1 MGKINLGRVRGNDG
15 GFGNVRSVYLND
27 GGLPGVS
34 VEMSGPDTAKDV
46 DFTFRNLVN
55 DPMTGSEIEQLVAGE
70 VVQSSN
76 VVNGSVM
83 TQIWAAIK
91 RLFAPKGHEHDAAD
105 IESGEFGAE
114 RIKSGAVTEAK
125 LADDAVTADKLAD
138 GSVGIDHLDIEMRE
152 DWESLLQTAHVSVGN
167 FDVYRCAKTVTLT
180 WYFDA
185 SIQANT
191 YNELGTL
198 PAGLTPARSMY
209 FAVESGGSMGRLY
222 VGSNGRVAL
231 YSFVASHQT
240 QGTVSFPIP

>member
-46 DFTFRNLVN
+46 NFTFRNLVN

-91 RLFAPKGHEHDAAD
+91 RLFAPKEHKHDADD
-105 IESGEFGAE
+105 IASGELVTD
-114 RIKSGAVTEAK
+114 RIMDKAVTAAK
-125 LADDAVTADKLAD
+125 LAAEAVVTAAIKDGAVTADKLAE
-138 GSVGIDHLDIEMRE
+138 GSVGKSHLDTEMRE
-152 DWESLLQTAHVSVGN
+152 GWESLSQIRLLYGSTAA
-167 FDVYRCAKTVTLT
+167 Y
-180 WYFDA
+180 
-185 SIQANT
+185 
-191 YNELGTL
+191 
-198 PAGLTPARSMY
+198 
-209 FAVESGGSMGRLY
+209 LY
-222 VGSNGRVAL
+222 VDGGGRAVVRIDGADGKSR
-231 YSFVASHQT
+231 YIAGDAV
-240 QGTVSFPIP
+240 P